1 MKQKSRQNNTS
12 LVCMLYFDKRSKASI
27 AFLISRRGMLYK
39 CAICCTSAHAVQVY
53 VQYAVQLHNMLYNM
67 SMYKVYNMS
76 MYTKCYSCYKSKGV
90 KSVVNTPCFFQYR
103 GHIFKVQGF
112 HQNFSSNAPVTFWL
126 FYQSRKSFMNHFKKK
141 CSSFIFS
148 QGVILFY

>member
-39 CAICCTSAHAVQVY
+39 CAICCTSAHAVQVYNVLYKCTCCTSVQCAVQVHMLYKCTICCTSAHAVQVY

-90 KSVVNTPCFFQYR
+90 KSVVNTPCFF
-103 GHIFKVQGF
+103 
-112 HQNFSSNAPVTFWL
+112 
-126 FYQSRKSFMNHFKKK
+126 
-141 CSSFIFS
+141 
-148 QGVILFY
+148 

>member
-1 MKQKSRQNNTS
+1 
-12 LVCMLYFDKRSKASI
+12 
-27 AFLISRRGMLYK
+27 MLYK
-39 CAICCTSAHAVQVY
+39 CTCCTSVQCAVQVHMLYKCTICCTSAHAVQVY

-90 KSVVNTPCFFQYR
+90 KSVVDTPCFFQYR

-141 CSSFIFS
+141 CSSSIFS